1 MNKRCLVIVVVEDAH
16 HRMLIYR
23 YLLQRGMGPVRIEL
37 SPSGQGS
44 AEAWVRKT
52 FVKEVSAYRNRHAQ
66 TKLIVVIDAD
76 TATVED
82 RLRQLDQAL
91 IENGKA
97 PIDARTE
104 QIARLIPKR
113 NVETWV
119 LCLNGHSVDE
129 ETNYKKTRNDWNE
142 LIPQASET
150 LLDWTRS
157 VEPPNHCVDSLR
169 NGVRELKRL
178 TV

>member
-1 MNKRCLVIVVVEDAH
+1 MWPIRIV
-16 HRMLIYR
+16 
-23 YLLQRGMGPVRIEL
+23 L

-52 FVKEVSAYRNRHAQ
+52 FAKEVSAFRSRHAQ

-76 TATVED
+76 TGSVQD
-82 RLRQLDQAL
+82 RLRQLDQTL
-91 IENGKA
+91 RENGKE
-97 PIDARTE
+97 PVDATTE

-113 NVETWV
+113 NIETWV
-119 LCLNGHSVDE
+119 LCLNGHAVDE

-142 LIPQASET
+142 LIPQAAET

-157 VEPPNHCVDSLR
+157 GEPPNHCVDSLR